1 MSVLA
6 IHANRMPH
14 ALMASTFTPAPVR
27 LDSLAWHVKR
37 VNISSLYTWIL
48 YTYIFR
54 WHQYLFSVRTIH
66 CFPLLVSLNIR
77 RDVFPFD
84 NMNLLNNFLSF
95 VPHESSV
102 VQYLRVCMVHG
113 ITTCFIVST
122 DINECASMPCQNAA
136 NCTDGVNLFTC
147 KCAPG
152 YTGTL
157 CKTSKCGIWF

>member
-6 IHANRMPH
+6 IHANKMPH
-14 ALMASTFTPAPVR
+14 ALMASTFTPAPVH

-37 VNISSLYTWIL
+37 VSILSLSMLIFSHL
-48 YTYIFR
+48 YSLMASEFV
-54 WHQYLFSVRTIH
+54 FSPNNPL
-66 CFPLLVSLNIR
+66 FPLLVSLNIR

-147 KCAPG
+147 KCASG

-157 CKTSKCGIWF
+157 CQNS